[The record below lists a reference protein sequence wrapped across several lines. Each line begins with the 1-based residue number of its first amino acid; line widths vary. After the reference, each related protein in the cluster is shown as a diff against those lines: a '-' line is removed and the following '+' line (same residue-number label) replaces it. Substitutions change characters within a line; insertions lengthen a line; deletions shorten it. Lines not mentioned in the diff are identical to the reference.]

1 MKRFLV
7 IALLWLGSVFPAFAG
22 LFKATEFTLNNG
34 MQVVVVENHKAPLI
48 KHMVWYKVGA
58 VDEIRGKGGV
68 AHLLEHLMFRG
79 TKLVKGKEFNQK
91 LDELGAEHNAFTSF
105 DMTVYHQ
112 LADIS
117 KLEAL
122 MALEADRMHNLAFNQ
137 KAFDAE
143 QKIVY
148 QERQQVVEN
157 NPASAF
163 NERFNLLLLGNSPYG
178 QPITGQNDEIM
189 ALTYDDARDFYEQYY
204 APNNAILVLSG
215 DIEPQ
220 LAHELAE
227 KYYGKLPSAAIDREE
242 PKEVKD
248 MFKTTLEMSLPNIQA
263 PKMVQKFL
271 LPNYKKL
278 TGTYFD
284 YLVLAEYL
292 GGGETS
298 ALYQDLVFE
307 QEVALSVDVNYHYLT
322 RGNSVFSISLRP
334 NSEESFNRV
343 WYVQILDD
351 AVTQAMNNLTEKE
364 LEKVKRKMTAD
375 LVYINDNPEDVAYWI
390 GYALAIGFKLEDV
403 EGFIDGIKNVT
414 LEGVQE
420 AYRQVKSAAQVEG
433 ILLPEEEQGEKQ

>member
-1 MKRFLV
+1 MRLIC
-7 IALLWLGSVFPAFAG
+7 IAAIFWLGSVLPAFAG

-34 MQVVVVENHKAPLI
+34 MQVVVIENHKAPLI

-58 VDEIRGKGGV
+58 VDEIRGKGGI

-79 TKLVKGKEFNQK
+79 TKLVKSDEFKQK

-122 MALEADRMHNLAFNQ
+122 MALEADRMQNLAFDRE
-137 KAFDAE
+137 AFNAE

-163 NERFNLLLLGNSPYG
+163 NERFNLLLWGNSPYG

-189 ALTYDDARDFYEQYY
+189 ALTYDDARDFYTQYY

-227 KYYGKLPSAAIDREE
+227 KYYGKLPAAAIEREE
-242 PKEVKD
+242 PQEVKD

-263 PKMVQKFL
+263 AKMVQKFL
-271 LPNYKKL
+271 LPNYRNLK
-278 TGTYFD
+278 GTYFD

-298 ALYQDLVFE
+298 ALYQDLVVE
-307 QEVALSVDVNYHYLT
+307 QEAVLGVAASYHYLT
-322 RGNSVFSISLRP
+322 RGNSVFSLALRP
-334 NSEESFNRV
+334 NTDEVFDRV
-343 WYVQILDD
+343 WYEQILND
-351 AVTQAMNNLTEKE
+351 ALEQAMNNFTSDE

-375 LVYINDNPEDVAYWI
+375 LVYINDNPEDVAYWV
-390 GYALAIGFKLEDV
+390 GYALAIGFNLADV
-403 EGFIDGIKNVT
+403 EGFVEGIKNVT

-420 AYRQVKSAAQVEG
+420 AYRQVKSAAWVEG
-433 ILLPEEEQGEKQ
+433 VLLPKEGQGEN

>member
-1 MKRFLV
+1 MKPLFAIV
-7 IALLWLGSVFPAFAG
+7 LLCLGAVFPAFAG
-22 LFKATEFTLNNG
+22 LFKATEFTLDNG
-34 MQVVVVENHKAPLI
+34 MQVVVIENHKAPLV
-48 KHMVWYKVGA
+48 KHMVWYKTGS
-58 VDEIRGKGGV
+58 VDEIRGKGGI

-79 TKLVKGKEFNQK
+79 TKLVKKNEFNQK

-122 MALEADRMHNLAFNQ
+122 MALEADRMQNLAFDRE
-137 KAFDAE
+137 AFDAE

-157 NPASAF
+157 NPAAAF
-163 NERFNLLLLGNSPYG
+163 NERFNLLLWGNSPYG

-189 ALTYDDARDFYEQYY
+189 ALTYDDARDFYAQYY

-220 LAHELAE
+220 LAQELAE
-227 KYYGKLPSAAIDREE
+227 KYYGKLPSVTIEREE

-248 MFKTTLEMSLPNIQA
+248 VFKTSLEMSLPDIQA
-263 PKMVQKFL
+263 VKMVQKFL
-271 LPNYKKL
+271 LPNYKNL

-298 ALYQDLVFE
+298 ALYQDLVVE
-307 QEVALSVDVNYHYLT
+307 QEVALSVSVNYHYLT
-322 RGNSVFSISLRP
+322 RGNSVFGISLRP
-334 NSEESFNRV
+334 NTDEAFNRT
-343 WYVQILDD
+343 WYEQILNDSM
-351 AVTQAMNNLTEKE
+351 AQAMNNLTTDE

-375 LVYINDNPEDVAYWI
+375 LVYINDNPEDAAYWV
-390 GYALAIGFKLEDV
+390 GYALAVGFSLEDIEHFV
-403 EGFIDGIKNVT
+403 EGIKNVT
-414 LEGVQE
+414 LEGVHK
-420 AYRQVKSAAQVEG
+420 AYRQVELAAQVEG
-433 ILLPEEEQGEKQ
+433 VLLPKQLQEDNQ